1 MRSIVGDKKLMEFG
15 LRRAQGPNGG
25 LTATKY
31 SYLGGFDGSS
41 NVAACIKYKIPCCL
55 TGLTTPGTFRQ
66 STDAGI
72 EAVLGTALLFPFD
85 ICCCADSLSK
95 PRKLL
100 SNSSGVYVNN
110 EFTLKLN

>member
-41 NVAACIKYKIPCCL
+41 NVAACIKYKIPCSGTMAHSYVTSFLNLNEL
-55 TGLTTPGTFRQ
+55 TNFKIN
-66 STDAGI
+66 D
-72 EAVLGTALLFPFD
+72 FD
-85 ICCCADSLSK
+85 F
-95 PRKLL
+95 
-100 SNSSGVYVNN
+100 V
-110 EFTLKLN
+110 